1 MTAITRLL
9 LARHGR
15 TAANALGH
23 FQGHG
28 GAALDE
34 VGRDEAARLARRMS
48 HSGATRV
55 VASDL
60 VRAVE
65 TARPTAEAL
74 GLELVTDRR
83 LREVDVGTWGGLTAA
98 EVEKKFPEEHAAW
111 RAGVDIPRGGGETYE
126 DAGNRI
132 RGVLEELVRV
142 APGATIVV
150 VSHGAALQALGRLLL
165 GLSATTRVFWGLRNT
180 GLCEVTHEP
189 HGMVLRSWNDIG
201 HLETY

>member
-1 MTAITRLL
+1 VTPTRLL

-28 GAALDE
+28 GAELDE
-34 VGRDEAARLARRMS
+34 VGRDEAARLARRLS
-48 HSGATRV
+48 HSRATRI

-60 VRAVE
+60 ARARQ
-65 TARPTAEAL
+65 TAGFVADAL
-74 GLELVTDRR
+74 GLTLTTDRR
-83 LREVDVGTWGGLTAA
+83 LREVDVGAWGGLTAD

-111 RAGVDIPRGGGETYE
+111 RAGVDIARGGGETYE
-126 DAGNRI
+126 AAGKRL
-132 RGVLEELVRV
+132 RGVIEELARA
-142 APGATIVV
+142 APGETTIV

-165 GLSATTRVFWGLRNT
+165 GLSATARVFWGLRNT
-180 GLCEVTHEP
+180 GLCEVVAEP